1 MDSAAARRRTE
12 AEKGQTV
19 CNGPY
24 CEYFRSFLP
33 LLVKSRLVVG
43 VVMTVFRVARDEP
56 KWLETALYI
65 DHTVIKFHGNDTVQP
80 YILTLIN
87 IGRPPRKFNLKCN

>member
-1 MDSAAARRRTE
+1 
-12 AEKGQTV
+12 
-19 CNGPY
+19 
-24 CEYFRSFLP
+24 
-33 LLVKSRLVVG
+33 
-43 VVMTVFRVARDEP
+43 MTVFRVARDEP

-87 IGRPPRKFNLKCN
+87 IGRPVREFNLKCN

>member
-1 MDSAAARRRTE
+1 M
-12 AEKGQTV
+12 

-24 CEYFRSFLP
+24 CEYFRSAETIIALLP
-33 LLVKSRLVVG
+33 LKIKSSLVCINDCI
-43 VVMTVFRVARDEP
+43 MYVFRVARDEP

-87 IGRPPRKFNLKCN
+87 IGRPVREFNLKCNQKC

>member
-1 MDSAAARRRTE
+1 MKTLNIS
-12 AEKGQTV
+12 
-19 CNGPY
+19 
-24 CEYFRSFLP
+24 YFR
-33 LLVKSRLVVG
+33 VKK
-43 VVMTVFRVARDEP
+43 DDP

-87 IGRPPRKFNLKCN
+87 IGKMLI

>member
-1 MDSAAARRRTE
+1 MNIS
-12 AEKGQTV
+12 GQV
-19 CNGPY
+19 
-24 CEYFRSFLP
+24 RSFLP
-33 LLVKSRLVVG
+33 LRVRQSSSVA
-43 VVMTVFRVARDEP
+43 MTVFRVARDEP

-87 IGRPPRKFNLKCN
+87 IGRPVREFNLDARN

>member
-1 MDSAAARRRTE
+1 MT
-12 AEKGQTV
+12 
-19 CNGPY
+19 
-24 CEYFRSFLP
+24 
-33 LLVKSRLVVG
+33 G
-43 VVMTVFRVARDEP
+43 VVRVVFRVARDEP

-87 IGRPPRKFNLKCN
+87 IGRPARGSI